1 MQANPSADRYAST
14 AGATSAVR
22 RLPARRPWAL
32 WLIIIICALPFTLA
46 AALYFAPVWVGYVPG
61 AERVVDSLLP
71 DGKTNYGALIE
82 PQRPLHAFPAQDLDG
97 RAVDL
102 RALRGRWVM
111 VAIAS
116 DACDADCMAQLY
128 LMRQVRTSMGKD
140 RVRVERVLILTG
152 AAQLDAAT
160 RADYAG
166 TTIVRA
172 QPGDVQAWIGVPAP
186 AMLGATYLIDPLG
199 NLMLRWPVQAQ
210 PVKVRKDLSRLL
222 WASSIG

>member
-1 MQANPSADRYAST
+1 MQANPSADRLSVRGAAPT
-14 AGATSAVR
+14 A
-22 RLPARRPWAL
+22 PARKRGHPWAL
-32 WLIIIICALPFTLA
+32 WLIVIICALPFTLA
-46 AALYFAPVWVGYVPG
+46 AALYFAPVWVGHVPG
-61 AERVVDSLLP
+61 AERVVDALLP
-71 DGKTNYGALIE
+71 DGKTNYGELIE
-82 PQRPLHAFPAQDLDG
+82 PQRPMHAFAAQDLDG

-102 RALRGRWVM
+102 RALRGCWVM
-111 VAIAS
+111 VTVAS
-116 DACDADCMAQLY
+116 DACDAQCLAQLY

-152 AAQLDAAT
+152 AAQIDAAT
-160 RADYAG
+160 RADYDG

-172 QPGDVQAWIGVPAP
+172 QPADVQAWIGAPVP

-210 PVKVRKDLSRLL
+210 PAKVRKDLSRLL